1 MVYIDDAK
9 FAANL
14 VWDGETGAKIRAGKF
29 EGLRLDM
36 PTRHG
41 GKGRYP
47 CPDELFLSGVAGCLL
62 TTFLYFRKKL
72 RIKIK
77 RLNISIS
84 GTLRRKVEGY
94 RMSGISAMI
103 SVETGK
109 DNEVDVKRC
118 INLTKEYCHIT
129 RSLEKA
135 LPVEIVDKIEV
146 LTSSKK
152 K

>member
-1 MVYIDDAK
+1 MEDEK
-9 FAANL
+9 FTANL
-14 VWDGETGAKIRAGKF
+14 DWDGETGAKIRAGKF

-36 PTRHG
+36 PKRYG

-77 RLNISIS
+77 RLDISIS
-84 GTLRRKVEGY
+84 GTIRREVEGY
-94 RMSGISAMI
+94 RISGIRATI
-103 SVETGK
+103 SVETRKG
-109 DNEVDVKRC
+109 NEVDVKRC
-118 INLTKEYCHIT
+118 IDLTKEYCHIT

-135 LPVEIVDKIEV
+135 LTVEIVDKIEIV
-146 LTSSKK
+146 ASSKK